1 MTMETAVRDG
11 GHRGAWHIFAG
22 LFITAVG
29 VIFLLANLGI
39 WDIRY
44 FFRWAWP
51 IMLILVGIRQIVRG
65 RADQ

>member
-1 MTMETAVRDG
+1 METAVRNRCRG
-11 GHRGAWHIFAG
+11 GAWHIFAG

-29 VIFLLANLGI
+29 VIFLFANLGI

-51 IMLILVGIRQIVRG
+51 IMLIIVGIRQIVRG
-65 RADQ
+65 RTDQ